1 VSAPPQLSPD
11 GRSWWDGSAWRQVS
25 SDRRSWWDGASW
37 QPLPGA
43 ATPQITPLQFSP
55 DGRFQ
60 WNGQQWIPANVP
72 RSGGWWWNGWQWV
85 PRQSPV
91 GRAFTRLGVNL
102 AFALIGCLLFG
113 AFFAAAVVIAFHSLA
128 H

>member
-1 VSAPPQLSPD
+1 VSATPQFSPD
-11 GRSWWDGSAWRQVS
+11 GLSWWDGSSWRQVS

-37 QPLPGA
+37 QPLPA
-43 ATPQITPLQFSP
+43 AASPQITPLQFSP

-91 GRAFTRLGVNL
+91 GRAFTRLGINVT
-102 AFALIGCLLFG
+102 FALIGCLILGTFLV
-113 AFFAAAVVIAFHSLA
+113 AAVVIAFYSLA

>member
-1 VSAPPQLSPD
+1 LK
-11 GRSWWDGSAWRQVS
+11 
-25 SDRRSWWDGASW
+25 
-37 QPLPGA
+37 GA
-43 ATPQITPLQFSP
+43 ASPQITLLQFSP

-60 WNGQQWIPANVP
+60 WNGQQWSPVNVP

-91 GRAFTRLGVNL
+91 RRAFTRLGIDLGFRLV
-102 AFALIGCLLFG
+102 GCLI
-113 AFFAAAVVIAFHSLA
+113 FAVFLVAAVVIAFHSLS